1 MGKREARAIRR
12 ERRKEGGVGVESG
25 GTREETR
32 VAILRDYNE
41 RALRDPSNPRTMIRK
56 KVRAMLL
63 KNEEKTGS
71 LGLANGSGAVSPDAR
86 GQYFWVA
93 FGMAQALLTLE
104 LRTPVTAKAVVK
116 RMEEVYRDP
125 LSAGADWP

>member
-1 MGKREARAIRR
+1 MQ
-12 ERRKEGGVGVESG
+12 
-25 GTREETR
+25 
-32 VAILRDYNE
+32 ILRDYNE

-71 LGLANGSGAVSPDAR
+71 LGLGVVPGEAR

-93 FGMAQALLTLE
+93 FGMTQALLTLE
-104 LRTPVTAKAVVK
+104 LRTPVTAKAVVT

-125 LSAGADWP
+125 FSAGADWP